1 MTQKEFTDIYLP
13 LGDCIYRVAYHIL
26 ESEDDAKD
34 VVQDIFVKLLGSL
47 DTLDAVYNPRAYC
60 ITLARNMCLDRL
72 RAASGRKVPLVE
84 GLQDKELSPPPDAS
98 LEQKEKLRKLAS
110 AIFELPPKQ
119 RMVLRMKVLEDKSY
133 QEICRESGVGY
144 LTLRVLLSQA
154 RRKLRDLI

>member
-13 LGDCIYRVAYHIL
+13 LGDSIYRVAYHIL

-47 DTLDAVYNPRAYC
+47 DTLDSVYNPRAYC

-72 RAASGRKVPLVE
+72 RAASGRKLPLVE
-84 GLQDKELSPPPDAS
+84 DMQSRELSPPPDVS

-110 AIFELPPKQ
+110 AILELPPKQ
-119 RMVLRMKVLEDKSY
+119 RMVLRMKVLEDRSY
-133 QEICRESGVGY
+133 EEICRESGIGY